1 MKPLEDVSIPELRE
15 DQIRMIAETAE
26 KHARDYI
33 NTKLPKRVIST
44 LEIVIEA
51 EGTKPLLFS
60 IDINLR
66 LSSLAKAYDTQRIVD
81 EASRET
87 FEVIEQNLRELSCKF
102 KS

>member
-1 MKPLEDVSIPELRE
+1 VKPLEDVSIPELTE
-15 DQIRMIAETAE
+15 DQIQMIAETAE
-26 KHARDYI
+26 KRARDYI
-33 NTKLPKRVIST
+33 NTKLPKRVILT

-66 LSSLAKAYDTQRIVD
+66 LFPLTKTYDTQRIVD

>member
-1 MKPLEDVSIPELRE
+1 MKPLEDVSLPELTE
-15 DQIRMIAETAE
+15 DQMEMVAETAE

-51 EGTKPLLFS
+51 EGPQTLLFS

-66 LSSLAKAYDTQRIVD
+66 LFSLAKTYDTQRIVD

-87 FEVIEQNLRELSCKF
+87 FEVIEQNLRELSCKY

>member
-1 MKPLEDVSIPELRE
+1 MKPLEDVSVPELTE

-66 LSSLAKAYDTQRIVD
+66 LSSLAKTYDTQRIVD

-87 FEVIEQNLRELSCKF
+87 FEVIEQNLMELSCKF

>member
-1 MKPLEDVSIPELRE
+1 MEDVSIPELTE

-66 LSSLAKAYDTQRIVD
+66 LSFLAKAYDTQRIVD

>member
-87 FEVIEQNLRELSCKF
+87 FEVIEQNLREHSCKF